1 MGKLFDPILKGIGW
15 FLSWMDSWSGNYL
28 FVLLIFTIL
37 VELLLIPFGIK
48 QQKNSIKQASLRPK
62 EMAIRKKYAGRN
74 DKVTQQKV
82 ATEIQEL
89 YQKEGYNQ
97 LGGCL
102 PLLIQLPIILA
113 IYKVV
118 THPLE
123 YVVKLKDT
131 TIAALTNTETA
142 IGQQVTELLG
152 KNNAGTI
159 KLVSIIREK
168 GLEFFA
174 QSDLNADALADLSAK
189 FDKLPDFT
197 IFGINLGY
205 TPSLNEFGW
214 LLIIPV
220 LTFVVYFASMKL
232 TKKFTYQPTM
242 AQDQA
247 AGCSNQ
253 IMDYMMPLFSLF
265 ITFSVPAAVGIYWI
279 FKSIFGTLKQF
290 ILHKM
295 MPLPVFTDEDYKEA
309 EKELKGKAPEKERE
323 MPAEPVRSLCDDDDD
338 EPYPTFV
345 GVRGGRYDDDGPD
358 DKSAKEENAEEK
370 KSENAISNKLD
381 AAPLKDDSDK

>member
-1 MGKLFDPILKGIGW
+1 MGKLFDPILKGIGT

-37 VELLLIPFGIK
+37 VELLLLPFGIK

-82 ATEIQEL
+82 MTEIQEL

-131 TIAALTNTETA
+131 TIAALTNAETA
-142 IGQQVTELLG
+142 IGQKVLELLG

-159 KLVSIIREK
+159 KLVSIIKEK
-168 GLEFFA
+168 GLDFFA
-174 QSDLNADALADLSAK
+174 QNGLEADALADLTDK

-197 IFGINLGY
+197 IFGLNLGY
-205 TPSLNEFGW
+205 TPTPTEFDW

-220 LTFVVYFASMKL
+220 LTFVVDFASMKL

-242 AQDQA
+242 AQDQQ
-247 AGCSNQ
+247 AGCSNK

-265 ITFSVPAAVGIYWI
+265 ISFSVPAAVGVYWI
-279 FKSIFGTLKQF
+279 FKSILGTLKQF
-290 ILHKM
+290 ILHKV
-295 MPLPVFTDEDYKEA
+295 MPLPVFSDEDYKAA
-309 EKELKGKAPEKERE
+309 ERELKGKAPEKERE
-323 MPAEPVRSLCDDDDD
+323 MPEEPVRSLCDDDDD

-358 DKSAKEENAEEK
+358 DKSVKAETEEEK
-370 KSENAISNKLD
+370 TSESAISNKLD
-381 AAPLKDDSDK
+381 AAPL